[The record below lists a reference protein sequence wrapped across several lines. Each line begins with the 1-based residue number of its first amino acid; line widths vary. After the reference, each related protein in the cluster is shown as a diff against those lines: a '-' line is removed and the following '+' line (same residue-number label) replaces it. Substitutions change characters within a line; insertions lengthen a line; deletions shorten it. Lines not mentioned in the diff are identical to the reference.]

1 MSHAPSSGTGSPDRF
16 GVPSVE
22 DMFNLYGNDILRVC
36 NVYLG
41 KQSLAEDA
49 FQDVFVRAIR
59 HLGDYRGESDCK
71 YWLIAIARNVCKDYL
86 KSAWHTRVGLY
97 EDWSED
103 GTEIEDTGPQRHK
116 GSPGS
121 HEDRIIG
128 DMIEDSDLMK
138 AVKALPDKYKD
149 VILLRFYFDLDT
161 HEIARQLGIAE
172 NSVRSR
178 LFRARGKLAPF
189 MDAEEI

>member
-1 MSHAPSSGTGSPDRF
+1 MSHTPSSDPGPIEHCL
-16 GVPSVE
+16 VPSVE
-22 DMFNLYGNDILRVC
+22 EMFHLYGNDILRVC

-41 KQSLAEDA
+41 KRSLAEDA
-49 FQDVFVRAIR
+49 FQDVFVKAITR
-59 HLGDYRGESDCK
+59 SKSFRGESDVK

-86 KSAWHTRVGLY
+86 KSVWQSRVGSY
-97 EDWSED
+97 EEWTETSG
-103 GTEIEDTGPQRHK
+103 GTSDVTHQRSKTQTGAQ
-116 GSPGS
+116 
-121 HEDRIIG
+121 EDRIIG

-138 AVKALPDKYKD
+138 AVKSLPAKYKD

-178 LFRARGKLAPF
+178 LFRARKKMAPF
-189 MDAEEI
+189 MDTEEI

>member
-1 MSHAPSSGTGSPDRF
+1 MSQPPSSGPEPIERF
-16 GVPSVE
+16 AAPTVE
-22 DMFNLYGNDILRVC
+22 EMFCLYGYDILRVC

-41 KQSLAEDA
+41 KRSLAEDA
-49 FQDVFVRAIR
+49 FQDVFVRAITR
-59 HLGDYRGESDCK
+59 LRDFRGESDVK

-86 KSAWHTRVGLY
+86 KSAWHKRVGSY
-97 EDWSED
+97 EEW
-103 GTEIEDTGPQRHK
+103 TEAGSGIEDETRRRNK

-178 LFRARGKLAPF
+178 LFRARAKLAPF